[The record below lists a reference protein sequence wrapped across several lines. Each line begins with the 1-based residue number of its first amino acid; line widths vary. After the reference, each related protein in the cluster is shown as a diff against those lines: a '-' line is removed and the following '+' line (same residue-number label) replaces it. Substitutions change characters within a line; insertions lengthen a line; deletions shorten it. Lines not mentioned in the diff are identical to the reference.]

1 MLFVDTHCHLNF
13 SVFNDHTHEVV
24 QRAIDAGVNTMI
36 VPGLDL
42 ETSETAVELTT
53 RYKEIFAAVGVHPN
67 EVRKWDDNQEKIFH
81 EFLKERKVL
90 AVGEIG
96 LDFYRHPENKEL
108 QAQLLARMLE
118 MASTFNKP
126 VILHSRNSLTN
137 LLGIIKEWIQA
148 RKNNLNNEF
157 GIFHGFEGSQEQAVE
172 VTRLNMRI
180 GIGGPVTFKN
190 AVEKQELVR
199 KLELQHI
206 VLETDSPLLSP
217 HPYRGQTNEPSRI
230 PVIAQKIAEL
240 HQVELEEVAQIT
252 TSNAKSL
259 FRWDEIH

>member
-13 SVFNDHTHEVV
+13 AVFKETINEVV

-42 ETSETAVELTT
+42 ETSEVAIELST

-67 EVRKWDDNQEKIFH
+67 EVKKWDNEQEKVFS
-81 EFLKERKVL
+81 EFLKERNVL

-96 LDFYRHPENKEL
+96 LDFYRHPEDKEL
-108 QAQLLARMLE
+108 QIQLLARMLDL
-118 MASTFNKP
+118 ATTYNKP
-126 VILHSRNSLTN
+126 VILHSRNSLTP
-137 LLGIIKEWIQA
+137 LIGMIKDWIQKS
-148 RKNNLNNEF
+148 RNRSNNEF
-157 GIFHGFEGSQEQAVE
+157 GIFHGFEGTQEQALE
-172 VTRLNMRI
+172 ITKMNMRI

-190 AVEKQELVR
+190 AVEKQDLVR
-199 KLELQHI
+199 KIELRHL

-217 HPYRGQTNEPSRI
+217 HPYRGQTNEPCRI

-240 HQVELEEVAQIT
+240 HQVELAKVAQIT